1 MWTSRRPGRSTIRW
15 HGGWRRRRRRRCR
28 SASSR
33 RRTFPECRSSST
45 TYQRR
50 SVMKRRDTMKAIG
63 AFLGACLVM
72 PAFAADIDYGKPG
85 TPVKLVVG
93 YQPYYTQS
101 WSGVVMRG
109 KKFYEKYLPKGSD
122 VEFQIGLQGAII
134 VNNML
139 AGKQNIGYMGD
150 MPSIVST
157 TKTEVADVRLVAN
170 LGLAYDQCN
179 AFLVRNDA
187 PQFKSDQ
194 EAIRWLDGKTVAVPK
209 GSCTDRFAQA
219 TFKKFKI
226 QPKEYLNQNI
236 EVITSN
242 FRAGKLDAAVM
253 WEPTTSRLVGDGLA
267 RLVATGKSVEENDGG
282 LLGMRADL
290 IKQRPDVVKAWM
302 EAELDAQLFIAD
314 PKNAAEVI
322 KMAKD
327 QTTGFSEKVLW
338 NSLYGRYPDAAGGG
352 EMRNTMHYTFTP
364 QTRELITRAATFLH
378 SIKSINVEKI
388 RPEAIDS
395 KWTEDILR
403 ERGLKA
409 PIAEVKALPAS
420 QAPRN

>member
-1 MWTSRRPGRSTIRW
+1 M
-15 HGGWRRRRRRRCR
+15 RRRRFT
-28 SASSR
+28 A
-33 RRTFPECRSSST
+33 T
-45 TYQRR
+45 
-50 SVMKRRDTMKAIG
+50 AI
-63 AFLGACLVM
+63 AALFATCMVV
-72 PAFAADIDYGKPG
+72 PAIAADIDYGKPG

-93 YQPYYTQS
+93 YQPYYTQA

-122 VEFQIGLQGAII
+122 IEFQIGLQGAII

-139 AGKQNIGYMGD
+139 AGKQNIGYYGD
-150 MPSIVST
+150 MPGIVST
-157 TKTEVADVRLVAN
+157 TKTEVADVRLVAV
-170 LGLAYDQCN
+170 LGLAWDQCN

-187 PQFKSDQ
+187 PQFKNDQ

-219 TFKKFKI
+219 TFKKFSI

-267 RLVATGKSVEENDGG
+267 RLVATGKSVQENDGG

-290 IKQRPDVVKAWM
+290 IKQRPDVVKAWLQ
-302 EAELDAQLFIAD
+302 AELDAQLFIAD
-314 PKNAAEVI
+314 PKNAPEVI
-322 KMAKD
+322 KMAKE

-338 NSLYGRYPDAAGGG
+338 NSLYGRYADVAGGG
-352 EMRNTMHYTFTP
+352 DTRNIMHYTFTP
-364 QTRELITRAATFLH
+364 EARELISRAAAFLH
-378 SIKSINVEKI
+378 SIKSINVDKV
-388 RPEAIDS
+388 RPEAIES

-403 ERGLKA
+403 ERGLTA